1 MGHVEI
7 RFLNGPCGNQIS
19 AWAMWKS
26 DFSSLVQTNFMI
38 FLKMYGNFS
47 MAIAYTNSNRNIFC
61 FFSLSRK
68 YNGKN
73 ETVVSH
79 LVSQPLSVEA
89 NHIALQP
96 QANNPCEKTK
106 CDQLCLLAPKVSSPV
121 GFTCKCRPGFRKGDD
136 GQCIEKVS
144 LYFCPKYV
152 GSTALGCVVEKIERL
167 NYFSQNATYSNGTI
181 HPGLRLL
188 PSGNSFLALNRS
200 HHFLLKKSQNLI
212 R

>member
-1 MGHVEI
+1 M
-7 RFLNGPCGNQIS
+7 
-19 AWAMWKS
+19 
-26 DFSSLVQTNFMI
+26 
-38 FLKMYGNFS
+38 
-47 MAIAYTNSNRNIFC
+47 FC
-61 FFSLSRK
+61 FFFIFRK

-136 GQCIEKVS
+136 GQCIEKVN

-152 GSTALGCVVEKIERL
+152 GSIALGCVVEKIERL
-167 NYFSQNATYSNGTI
+167 KLFFPKRYLQQRDNPPWSQASAI
-181 HPGLRLL
+181 RE
-188 PSGNSFLALNRS
+188 FL
-200 HHFLLKKSQNLI
+200 FGFK
-212 R
+212 

>member
-1 MGHVEI
+1 MNRHNIGHPTVHEETEI
-7 RFLNGPCGNQIS
+7 CFASFFL
-19 AWAMWKS
+19 
-26 DFSSLVQTNFMI
+26 F
-38 FLKMYGNFS
+38 
-47 MAIAYTNSNRNIFC
+47 
-61 FFSLSRK
+61 RK

-136 GQCIEKVS
+136 GQCIEKVN

-152 GSTALGCVVEKIERL
+152 GSAALGCVVEKIKKTKII
-167 NYFSQNATYSNGTI
+167 FSKT
-181 HPGLRLL
+181 LL
-188 PSGNSFLALNRS
+188 TVFSM
-200 HHFLLKKSQNLI
+200 LKMNL
-212 R
+212 

>member
-1 MGHVEI
+1 MKK
-7 RFLNGPCGNQIS
+7 QIYI
-19 AWAMWKS
+19 
-26 DFSSLVQTNFMI
+26 L
-38 FLKMYGNFS
+38 
-47 MAIAYTNSNRNIFC
+47 
-61 FFSLSRK
+61 FFSLFRK

-136 GQCIEKVS
+136 GQCIEKVN
-144 LYFCPKYV
+144 LYFCPKCV
-152 GSTALGCVVEKIERL
+152 ASTALGCVVEKIKKTKIIL
-167 NYFSQNATYSNGTI
+167 SQNATYSFFNVENEPI
-181 HPGLRLL
+181 KQSKDLK
-188 PSGNSFLALNRS
+188 SGSMPKKLVINS
-200 HHFLLKKSQNLI
+200 HMY
-212 R
+212 